1 MCGIAG
7 VVRHGGATTPD
18 PAAALGAALA
28 HRGPDGH
35 GVWRSPGGDVLLVHT
50 RLAII
55 DPGPS
60 GAQPMAT
67 PDGRHRIIFNG
78 EIYNY
83 RELRRSLEA
92 RGERFTTGSDTE
104 VLLRLLACDGG
115 AALAQLRGMF
125 ALAWWDAEARSLVL
139 ARDRF
144 GIKPLYVA
152 AGGGALA
159 FASEIHA
166 LVASGLVERTI
177 DPAGV
182 LGYLAWGTVPPTL
195 TCVAGVESLLP
206 GAWLQYGPEGRRVQ
220 RSFADVAAVHA
231 RSLSGATEADLRSRV
246 GAAVQDSV
254 AAHLVADVPV
264 GIFLSGGIDSSAIL
278 SAAVSAGASGLNT
291 YTVRFDDRSSEHEY
305 ARLVASAFG
314 ATHHELVLDSSRIV
328 ADLPRILRH
337 LDQPTLDAVN
347 GFYVSAAVAETG
359 IKAVLSG
366 TGGDELFGG
375 YPSFRRLPAAF
386 RLKRRLGRMAPAVG
400 PAVSLML
407 PERLSERWQHF
418 MAGNGR
424 IDGAYRTQRGLFMP
438 AELERL
444 AGPALRDR
452 WAPTAARVA
461 AAESVLFGGAAPT
474 LEGDVSRLET
484 RVYLGSQLL
493 RDLDVMSMAHG
504 LEVRVP
510 FVDHVLVDAV
520 WPDLGAHPALMR
532 NKRLLHETLHRA
544 LPPEAV
550 DRPKQGFTLPFKQW
564 VGGEL
569 QPFVRSGMA
578 YLAES
583 GWIAPEVPDATW
595 RAWQAGAAH
604 WSRPWALGVLGE
616 FLRQM

>member
-7 VVRHGGATTPD
+7 VVRHGGAVGAD
-18 PAAALGAALA
+18 PAAALDAALA
-28 HRGPDGH
+28 HRGPDGS
-35 GVWRSPGGDVLLVHT
+35 GAWRSPAGDALLVHR

-67 PDGRHRIIFNG
+67 PDGRHLLVFNG

-83 RELRRSLEA
+83 RELRRTLEA
-92 RGERFTTGSDTE
+92 RGEVFTTGSDTE
-104 VLLRLLACDGG
+104 VLLRLLACDGPD
-115 AALAQLRGMF
+115 ALAAVRGMF
-125 ALAWWDAEARSLVL
+125 ALAWWDTASRSLVV

-152 AGGGALA
+152 ARGGSIA
-159 FASEIHA
+159 FASEIQA
-166 LVASGLVERTI
+166 LVGSGLVERVI

-195 TCVAGVESLLP
+195 TCVAGVESFAP
-206 GAWLQYGPEGRRVQ
+206 GTWARWNADGDRVQ
-220 RSFADVAAVHA
+220 RPFADVAAVYE
-231 RSLSGATEADLRSRV
+231 RPLSGATESALRERV

-264 GIFLSGGIDSSAIL
+264 GVFLSGGIDSSAIL
-278 SAAVSAGASGLNT
+278 SAAVNAGASGLNT

-305 ARLVASAFG
+305 ARLVASTFG
-314 ATHHELVLDSSRIV
+314 ATHHELVLDPWRIV
-328 ADLPRILRH
+328 SDLPRIISR

-347 GFYVSAAVAETG
+347 SFYVSAAVAGTG

-375 YPSFRRLPAAF
+375 YPSFRRLPAAL
-386 RLKRRLGRMAPAVG
+386 RMKRRLEPIVPVMRPAVA
-400 PAVSLML
+400 AVL
-407 PERLSERWQHF
+407 PQRLTERWRHF
-418 MAGNGR
+418 MSGNGR
-424 IDGAYRTQRGLFMP
+424 IDAAYRTQRGLFMP
-438 AELERL
+438 DEIERV
-444 AGPALRDR
+444 AGPALRDQWR
-452 WAPTAARVA
+452 EVA
-461 AAESVLFGGAAPT
+461 TRLEAAEAALFDGEATT
-474 LEGDVSRLET
+474 LEGDVARLES

-510 FVDHVLVDAV
+510 FVDHQLIDAV
-520 WPDLGAHPALMR
+520 WPDLGAHPSLMR
-532 NKRLLHETLHRA
+532 GKRLLHETLARPLPRA
-544 LPPEAV
+544 AV
-550 DRPKQGFTLPFKQW
+550 DRPKQGFTLPFAKW
-564 VGGEL
+564 MSGEL
-569 QPFVRSGMA
+569 QPLVRSGMA
-578 YLAES
+578 HLAAS
-583 GWIAPEVPDATW
+583 GWIAPGVPDETW
-595 RAWQAGAAH
+595 RDWQSGAAH

>member
-7 VVRHGGATTPD
+7 VVRHGAATVPD
-18 PAAALGAALA
+18 PAAALCAALA

-35 GVWRSPGGDVLLVHT
+35 GVWRSPGDEVLLVHT

-55 DPGPS
+55 DPSPA

-67 PDGRHRIIFNG
+67 PDGRHRIVFNG
-78 EIYNY
+78 EVYNY

-104 VLLRLLACDGG
+104 VLLRLLACDG
-115 AALAQLRGMF
+115 ASALAEVRGMF
-125 ALAWWDAEARSLVL
+125 ALAWWDAQARSLVL

-152 AGGGALA
+152 TDRVIA

-166 LVASGLVERTI
+166 LASSGLAGRSV

-182 LGYLAWGTVPPTL
+182 LGYLAWGTVPPPL
-195 TCVAGVESLLP
+195 TCVAGVQSLLP
-206 GAWLQYGPEGRRVQ
+206 GTWLRCDADGRRVQ
-220 RSFADVAAVHA
+220 QPFADVAALHA
-231 RSLSGATEADLRSRV
+231 RSLSGATESELRERV

-278 SAAVSAGASGLNT
+278 SAAVNGGFCGLNT
-291 YTVRFDDRSSEHEY
+291 YTVRFDDRSSEHEW
-305 ARLVASAFG
+305 ARLVANTFG
-314 ATHHELVLDSSRIV
+314 ATHHELVLDPSRIV
-328 ADLPRILRH
+328 SDLPRILRH

-386 RLKRRLGRMAPAVG
+386 RLKRRLRGVALAVG
-400 PAVSLML
+400 PVVSAVL
-407 PERLSERWQHF
+407 PQRLTERWQHF
-418 MAGNGR
+418 MSGNGG
-424 IDGAYRTQRGLFMP
+424 IDVAYRTQRGLYMP

-452 WAPTAARVA
+452 WAPTTARLA
-461 AAESVLFGGAAPT
+461 AAESVLFDGAATT
-474 LEGDVSRLET
+474 LEGDVARLET

-510 FVDHVLVDAV
+510 FVDHVLLDAV
-520 WPDLGAHPALMR
+520 WPDLGAYPALMR
-532 NKRLLHETLHRA
+532 NKRLLHETLAQA
-544 LPPEAV
+544 LPHEAV
-550 DRPKQGFTLPFKQW
+550 DRPKQGFTLPFSRW
-564 VGGEL
+564 IASEL

-583 GWIAPEVPDATW
+583 EWIAPEVPDATW
-595 RAWQAGAAH
+595 RAWETGAAH
-604 WSRPWALGVLGE
+604 WSRPWALGMLGE